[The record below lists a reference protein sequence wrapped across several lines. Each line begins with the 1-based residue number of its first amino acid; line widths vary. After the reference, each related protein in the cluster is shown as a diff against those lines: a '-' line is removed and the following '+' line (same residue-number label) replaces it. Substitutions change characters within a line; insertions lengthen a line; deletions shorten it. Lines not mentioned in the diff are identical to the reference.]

1 METRLMTLQQVF
13 AGQAERERQLLFR
26 HRWVGLVW
34 NYVIGLTVVV
44 LFWSFVWWGNNVN
57 TERKVAERTATAV
70 AEMEAQRQAEAEAEA
85 AELAALKA
93 SEDYIIGQEAT
104 ELAKAF
110 YGIRLFVDKYGYT
123 EKDFET
129 YARCIFNRA
138 DAGNGNLIEVIRR
151 EGQFLGYSEQNPVID
166 EYYEMALKFVQQ
178 WHSETTKPVDAS
190 YQFAELTESG
200 IWLKNDINA
209 DGYARRWRA

>member
-1 METRLMTLQQVF
+1 
-13 AGQAERERQLLFR
+13 
-26 HRWVGLVW
+26 
-34 NYVIGLTVVV
+34 
-44 LFWSFVWWGNNVN
+44 
-57 TERKVAERTATAV
+57 
-70 AEMEAQRQAEAEAEA
+70 MEAQRQAEAEAEA